1 MKDRIQSSNGC
12 IVFRIRYFY
21 QSSIPPVISQFVE
34 GISKKEVQNPF
45 RDKLIQ
51 CWNKNHIYY
60 SETLFHPSKL
70 RVTSS

>member
-51 CWNKNHIYY
+51 CWNKNHIY

>member
-12 IVFRIRYFY
+12 IVFKIRYFY

-51 CWNKNHIYY
+51 C
-60 SETLFHPSKL
+60 
-70 RVTSS
+70 